1 MKEKRAINITISNL
15 DDLNSVLN
23 ALDNLF
29 KSLLL
34 YYVDKGEDKNIE
46 ILVLSAS
53 VYFGTLLK
61 GLGYDENNLG
71 DIIK

>member
-15 DDLNSVLN
+15 DDFNSVLN

-53 VYFGTLLK
+53 VYFGTLMR
-61 GLGYDENNLG
+61 GLGYDENNFKG
-71 DIIK
+71 EQ